1 MDRTVKKANIILVM
15 LKRTFESREP
25 ELWKNLYV
33 CLVRPHLEYAVQAWN
48 PYLQGDIDKV
58 ERVQRRATRVPT
70 GFEKFEYEDRL
81 KKLSM
86 TTLKD
91 RRIRGFDR
99 DV

>member
-1 MDRTVKKANIILVM
+1 MIYIL
-15 LKRTFESREP
+15 FSS
-25 ELWKNLYV
+25 
-33 CLVRPHLEYAVQAWN
+33 CLNWPGKSVSCVLIKIPGALVVFYFFRIL
-48 PYLQGDIDKV
+48 
-58 ERVQRRATRVPT
+58 T

-86 TTLKD
+86 NTLKD